1 MRLFRYLNYFIGVLI
16 VVFAILIL
24 RERYLV
30 TQNASEISIEQTPSS
45 DCGVVLTGY
54 PGRLKEALEVLSKG
68 KIKKLI
74 VSGVY
79 KNAQLKEIFP
89 QLETFP
95 KLNHEDIILEKIS
108 GSTYQNAV
116 QSLQLVQ
123 VLKCHDV
130 LLMTSNV
137 HMYRALRT
145 FKDIF
150 PEDIEIKTYPI
161 INPNKEYSEFET
173 LYEALKSLFY
183 SIMLPVLQLQS

>member
-1 MRLFRYLNYFIGVLI
+1 M
-16 VVFAILIL
+16 
-24 RERYLV
+24 V
-30 TQNASEISIEQTPSS
+30 TQKNVDIAIDQIPNS

-89 QLETFP
+89 QLDSYP
-95 KLNHEDIILEKIS
+95 RINHEDIILEKIS

-123 VLKCHDV
+123 VLNCHDV

-137 HMYRALRT
+137 HMYRALGT
-145 FKDIF
+145 FKNIF
-150 PEDIEIKTYPI
+150 PPDIEIKTYSI
-161 INPNKEYSEFET
+161 INPNKEYSEIET
-173 LYEALKSLFY
+173 LYEAIKSLFY
-183 SIMLPVLQLQS
+183 SVMLPVLQLQS